1 MSANAV
7 NTNIDWIKKQI
18 KTQEDLRE
26 QIRELKSKLSVYE
39 QSVSIENKSQEV
51 LQKILE
57 NSEVSTF
64 CTYNENDSVRNI
76 VISIP
81 DIVIPENTKNPIYKY
96 LLDQLNIDLNNSR

>member
-1 MSANAV
+1 MNNNV
-7 NTNIDWIKKQI
+7 DWIKKQI
-18 KTQEDLRE
+18 KMQEDLRE
-26 QIRELKSKLSVYE
+26 QIIELKSKLSVYE
-39 QSVSIENKSQEV
+39 QSVSMENKSQEV

-81 DIVIPENTKNPIYKY
+81 DIVIPQNTKNPIYKY
-96 LLDQLNIDLNNSR
+96 LLDKLNIK